1 MNSAAFDAWISLYA
15 AVGLLVFICA
25 FAASVQ
31 TAHEIITGAWRPK
44 PSSFCGNL
52 LIAPKIWLRWQ
63 INYLRGFPAIL
74 AIAFLFAWHLDF
86 DLLGN
91 V

>member
-15 AVGLLVFICA
+15 AVGLLVAMCTI
-25 FAASVQ
+25 AASVQ
-31 TAHEIITGAWRPK
+31 TAHEIITGAWRPE
-44 PSSFCGNL
+44 PSACFGNL
-52 LIAPKIWLRWQ
+52 LIVPKVWLRWQ

-74 AIAFLFAWHLDF
+74 AIALIFAWHLDF
-86 DLLGN
+86 DLLGS